1 MKLYITYKD
10 DGATG
15 VCGQDTAT
23 TTARNKLYILEGT
36 YQEIKDK
43 IWEVESSFSSWH
55 RKNPRFGD
63 WFFEGP
69 DDEGNDDYND
79 VVYVKMEN
87 SND

>member
-10 DGATG
+10 DGSAG
-15 VCGQDTAT
+15 VGGQDSSTFAS
-23 TTARNKLYILEGT
+23 NKLYILEGT

-43 IWEVESSFSSWH
+43 IWEMESSFSSWH

-63 WFFEGP
+63 FFFEGT
-69 DDEGNDDYND
+69 DDEGKVDYED